1 MRTIA
6 VIPCYNEGP
15 RVAEVVRAVAA
26 RVDVVVAVDDGSRD
40 DTAAALA
47 ASPCVLLKHRVNLGK
62 AAALKTGLL
71 ASLRLS
77 PDALV
82 LLDADGQHRPEDI
95 PVVLAPLRGNQADMV
110 VAVRALD
117 RSMPAVRRFGNW
129 MLARVARALFAATV
143 PDIQSGFRAFRATA
157 VSQLLW
163 TSSGYAADA
172 ELTCRAAWMGL
183 RVLTVSIPTVY
194 GDAYKGMGIADGVQ
208 LLGLLLSWRAQFPR
222 LLPRVFPG

>member
-6 VIPCYNEGP
+6 IIPCYNEGP
-15 RVAEVVRAVAA
+15 RVALVVRAVAA
-26 RVDVVVAVDDGSRD
+26 RVDVVVAVDDGSHD
-40 DTAAALA
+40 DTAVALA

-71 ASLRLS
+71 ASLRLK

-95 PVVLAPLRGNQADMV
+95 PVVLAPLRADQADMV

-117 RSMPAVRRFGNW
+117 QSMPAVRRFGNW
-129 MLARVARALFAATV
+129 MLARVARRLFSATV
-143 PDIQSGFRAFRATA
+143 PDIQSGFRAFQAAA
-157 VSQLLW
+157 VSPLLW

-183 RVLTVSIPTVY
+183 RVSTVSIPTVY

-222 LLPRVFPG
+222 LLPRVFPR